1 MQKKQPIYPIE
12 PWCVTEEAFSIE
24 NNYRNETTFA
34 LSNGYIGI
42 RGTFEEGYDFSTDIG
57 LEGNFINGFYDSEKI
72 RYGEWNFGFPEYS
85 QTLLNL
91 PNLKT
96 TEIYFGDERFDLRTG
111 TTVKSRR
118 TLDMRA
124 GIVTRDIEWISPKG
138 KSVHIQ
144 TTKLVSFALPHL
156 MVNRISIEPVNF
168 DDEIRLISI
177 LDADVENHTRVTNPL
192 VDYGPFGRRLEPV
205 NITAE
210 DGLLLYNGQTKVSEK
225 TMACGSCCRIVGDAR
240 FLSEE
245 AEAFGAKTVY
255 GASGAVTLDK
265 FIAYR
270 DDPPEDFIEQSLEA
284 AAVLGFDAIVE
295 KQKAYL
301 ADFWR
306 TSDVSIIGDDAIQQG
321 VRFNL
326 FHMMQSAG
334 RGGKAGMG
342 AKGLSGEGYEGLYF
356 WDTEIYVMPVFTHT
370 APDITKGLL
379 DYRYH
384 TLDAARARARE
395 LGHPKGALYPWR
407 TINGHEA
414 STYVP
419 LGTAQYHINAD

>member
-12 PWCVTEEAFSIE
+12 PWCVTEEAFSLE
-24 NNYRNETTFA
+24 NNYRNETAFA
-34 LSNGYIGI
+34 LSNGYIGT
-42 RGTFEEGYDFSTDIG
+42 RGTFEEGYDFSTDMG

-96 TEIYFGDERFDLRTG
+96 TEIYFGGERFDLRAG
-111 TTVKSRR
+111 VAAKSRR
-118 TLDMRA
+118 TLDMRS
-124 GIVTRDIEWISPKG
+124 GIVTRDIEWVSPKG
-138 KSVHIQ
+138 KIVHIR

-156 MVNRISIEPVNF
+156 MANRVSIEPMNF
-168 DDEIRLISI
+168 DGEIRFVSI

-192 VDYGPFGRRLEPV
+192 VDYGPFGRRLEPAS
-205 NITAE
+205 ITAE
-210 DGLLLYNGQTKVSEK
+210 NGMLLYSGRTKVTDK
-225 TMACGSCCRIVGDAR
+225 TMACGSFCQISGDAR
-240 FLSEE
+240 LLSEE
-245 AEAFGAKTVY
+245 AEVFGAKTVY
-255 GASGAVTLDK
+255 TANGSVTSDK
-265 FIAYR
+265 FIIYR
-270 DDPPEDFIEQSLEA
+270 DDPPDGCIKQSLEDA
-284 AAVLGFDAIVE
+284 SALGFNAIVE
-295 KQKAYL
+295 KQKKYF
-301 ADFWR
+301 ADFWQ
-306 TSDVSIIGDDAIQQG
+306 TSDVSITGDDTIQQG

-342 AKGLSGEGYEGLYF
+342 AKGLSGEGYEGHYF

-370 APDITKGLL
+370 APEITKGLL

-395 LGHPKGALYPWR
+395 LGHPKG
-407 TINGHEA
+407 
-414 STYVP
+414 
-419 LGTAQYHINAD
+419 